1 MAQVGEAGLD
11 STKFLSQYIMH
22 VCAAVG
28 VKAQFLN
35 GIMRDGLPPPLASGR
50 GRVQKKLMSLLLDP
64 SKPQWQRQPQPS

>member
-35 GIMRDGLPPPLASGR
+35 GIGSGTCPEKAH
-50 GRVQKKLMSLLLDP
+50 VTAA
-64 SKPQWQRQPQPS
+64 